1 MNAQNAIIFSLV
13 LQVVATW
20 RMFSV
25 AVFAGRQ
32 WAVFIVAWALV
43 DGGLICRRVF
53 ELCTL
58 EAGEAI
64 SFRDGL
70 TLFNSAATAV
80 SIEAFRYCLSTWLF
94 ARKAKGPLA
103 PEEAALL
110 ARLRRT

>member
-1 MNAQNAIIFSLV
+1 
-13 LQVVATW
+13 
-20 RMFSV
+20 MFSI
-25 AVFAGRQ
+25 AIFAGRQ
-32 WAVFIVAWALV
+32 WAVFIAAWALV

-53 ELCTL
+53 EICNL
-58 EAGEAI
+58 EAGEA
-64 SFRDGL
+64 F
-70 TLFNSAATAV
+70 